1 MNSLSVDRDPETPSL
16 DAESS
21 VSSRHSWAIAGLLI
35 LVLGLLYAWQLQP
48 GVAPHGDISK
58 YQFAGPL
65 GGTVHQTGY
74 PLYLMVTWLAA
85 HAFPFA
91 GTATAATVVSTL
103 AAVGAVVMT
112 FLALRELGVRPP
124 IAALFGFVLGVAP
137 FVFYFAV
144 VAELYTLHLFFI
156 AAVLTALLRWRRTG
170 SDIDLGIAIALV
182 ALSFAHHMTTAMLL
196 PGILAFVWMVDR
208 RTFQRAR
215 IWIVAAGALL
225 AAVSLYGYLIWRAH
239 DQATPFLE
247 TAPETWR
254 DLPAIWLGAG
264 AAGSFSL
271 NPVSMLGRLPG
282 LALDVVRTALVAIPL
297 AVVGLRS
304 SWRDAA
310 GVMLGLWA
318 IATLLFAL
326 AFRIPDIEGFLIPIV
341 FVLVIWA
348 GVGAEWV
355 TSRYLTSPGVAV
367 AAAALIAAVALVG
380 GIAFV
385 NLQSHDDYEAR
396 TRDWLA
402 DVPQDSVLAASYT
415 DAMAAFRLSFLEETR
430 TDVVTVSDYPLADP
444 AASVIGRYL
453 DGETVEVPHSRLR
466 LEPGR
471 TVYAPG
477 QAWACDLARAG
488 FGIQPYT
495 EQLFLVLP
503 LTDPGSSR
511 EIIALCGESS

>member
-1 MNSLSVDRDPETPSL
+1 
-16 DAESS
+16 
-21 VSSRHSWAIAGLLI
+21 
-35 LVLGLLYAWQLQP
+35 
-48 GVAPHGDISK
+48 
-58 YQFAGPL
+58 
-65 GGTVHQTGY
+65 
-74 PLYLMVTWLAA
+74 
-85 HAFPFA
+85 
-91 GTATAATVVSTL
+91 
-103 AAVGAVVMT
+103 
-112 FLALRELGVRPP
+112 
-124 IAALFGFVLGVAP
+124 
-137 FVFYFAV
+137 
-144 VAELYTLHLFFI
+144 
-156 AAVLTALLRWRRTG
+156 
-170 SDIDLGIAIALV
+170 
-182 ALSFAHHMTTAMLL
+182 
-196 PGILAFVWMVDR
+196 
-208 RTFQRAR
+208 
-215 IWIVAAGALL
+215 
-225 AAVSLYGYLIWRAH
+225 
-239 DQATPFLE
+239 
-247 TAPETWR
+247 
-254 DLPAIWLGAG
+254 
-264 AAGSFSL
+264 
-271 NPVSMLGRLPG
+271 MLGRFPG
-282 LALDVVRTALVAIPL
+282 LALDVVRTVLVAIPL

-415 DAMAAFRLSFLEETR
+415 DAMAAFRLSLLEETR